1 MALWG
6 TTDYANNEPKY
17 LQTNHPG
24 NTNVYLVSASRLSST
39 SIGSNTNHAVAH
51 QGWVKVTPGKG
62 HIAAISVAGVNTAL
76 RYANTYLSISGAN
89 TTPANAQIIVTGAGA
104 NTVTVQLN
112 ATGAGYTAIP
122 SVSATGANNAGL
134 VFTVTPGGRLGR
146 IQTETLVALSNTNI
160 TNANSG
166 LPYFV
171 GS

>member
-6 TTDYANNEPKY
+6 NTDYANNEPKY

-24 NTNVYLVSASRLSST
+24 NTNVYLVSAGRLSNT

-51 QGWVKVTPGKG
+51 QGWVKVTPGVG
-62 HIAAISVAGVNTAL
+62 HVAAINVSGVNTAL
-76 RYANTYLSISGAN
+76 RYANTYLAIAGAN

-104 NTVTVQLN
+104 NNVTVQLN
-112 ATGAGYTAIP
+112 ATGTGYTAIP
-122 SVSATGANNAGL
+122 TVTATGANNAGL
-134 VFTVTPGGRLGR
+134 TFTVTPGGRLGR
-146 IQTETLVALSNTNI
+146 VQAETLVALSTINI
-160 TNANSG
+160 TDANSG